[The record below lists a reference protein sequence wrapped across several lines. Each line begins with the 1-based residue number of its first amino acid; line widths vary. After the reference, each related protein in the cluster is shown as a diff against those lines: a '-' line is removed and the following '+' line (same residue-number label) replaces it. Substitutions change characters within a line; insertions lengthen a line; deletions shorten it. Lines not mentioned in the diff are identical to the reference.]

1 MGRKSEFFFFF
12 VNNDRDYFC
21 LTELFCSHVH
31 LKKNWSSQVLL
42 AVKTNIILATVM
54 FLGFLSRPELVISY
68 LPPGMASKINTKGK
82 RLCISLLYFGVL
94 EHAESLADICVWR
107 GVGWGGFFFF

>member
-1 MGRKSEFFFFF
+1 MNFFFF
-12 VNNDRDYFC
+12 VNSGRDYFC
-21 LTELFCSHVH
+21 LTELFCIHH
-31 LKKNWSSQVLL
+31 HFKKNWSSQVLL
-42 AVKTNIILATVM
+42 AVKTNSILATVT

-94 EHAESLADICVWR
+94 KHAESLADICVCG
-107 GVGWGGFFFF
+107 GVAF